1 MFADWNT
8 ERCEV
13 LHLEEDMN
21 KDDKLKALDAAI
33 TQIEKSYGKGS
44 IMKLGDSG
52 TNMKDVYKR
61 QLKT

>member
-52 TNMKDVYKR
+52 H
-61 QLKT
+61 